1 MSAEPS
7 WVSVTV
13 APSPADRQIDEMLA
27 DPKAYFQRARVEAR
41 REARRYVARRL
52 HEARPA

>member
-1 MSAEPS
+1 MSTEPS